1 MCASPQVSRKS
12 NKVRVGKSVAKT
24 SSPLK
29 KTKSKSRLKGSR
41 RRQLKQ
47 TRKMRVDFGSQLLAR
62 SVEKMCNLR
71 LFQGWK
77 AVELDF
83 RDKARAEGKRTGKS
97 RRRAKTRGA
106 AKKRAEETSRA
117 KQTGSGA
124 GGEEAGLKR
133 VRPSRGRSRNGMNL
147 SETVNIEALVEEAE
161 RGRECQGVSLEALKI
176 SKNAIRQKNE
186 NYVKFIKEIEEYSP
200 ESGPQ
205 EEEGGK
211 PRASKKAVAK
221 KRNFR
226 KQKRRNKESE
236 KTERGGS
243 EYETRKNILCV
254 SGKDT
259 RDWTRAQ
266 LTDFDTEKGGT
277 SDAFSSLEFEYGSEL
292 TLEATSGHQQEDS
305 DRRFE
310 EYIGEIWKRKTKA
323 KMFNWLLEIYVKG
336 FNRESDIMREIRQ
349 RRRLRVLWAWKGLM
363 GRLRRENRAREA
375 ENRELVD
382 TFRRIILTS
391 KVFIAFKKMQR
402 KKRIRQKKSKF

>member
-24 SSPLK
+24 GSPLK

-62 SVEKMCNLR
+62 SVEKICNLR

-83 RDKARAEGKRTGKS
+83 RDKARAEGRS

-106 AKKRAEETSRA
+106 VKKRAEETSQA
-117 KQTGSGA
+117 KQTRSGT
-124 GGEEAGLKR
+124 GGEEAGLKP

-161 RGRECQGVSLEALKI
+161 RQQECQGVSLEALKI

-200 ESGPQ
+200 ERGPQ
-205 EEEGGK
+205 EEERRK
-211 PRASKKAVAK
+211 PKASKKAVAK

-236 KTERGGS
+236 RTEKGGS

-254 SGKDT
+254 TGKDT

-266 LTDFDTEKGGT
+266 LTDFDTEKGGA
-277 SDAFSSLEFEYGSEL
+277 SDAFSSFEFEYGSGL

-349 RRRLRVLWAWKGLM
+349 RRQLRVLWAWKGLM